1 VLGGVVVQR
10 RMAAGLVILVLCLWG
25 WVSAT
30 GQDVQDQAY
39 DVYDEVIRIHVVANS
54 DSSADQAL
62 KLVVKDEVVNLM
74 RERLEGVEDVAEARR
89 ETGRLLPEI
98 RQAAAHKIEAEGY
111 DYPVQAALGEYD
123 FPTKYYGDLVFPG
136 GRYTAVRVVIGEGE
150 GKNWWC
156 VLFPPL
162 CLVSGT
168 DQGLSLHPGEQAQVK
183 LKCAELLKRSTR
195 ISHGSKN

>member
-1 VLGGVVVQR
+1 MQK
-10 RMAAGLVILVLCLWG
+10 RMAVGLVILTVCLWG
-25 WVSAT
+25 WVSAV
-30 GQDVQDQAY
+30 GQEVPDQ
-39 DVYDEVIRIHVVANS
+39 VYDEVIRLHVVANS
-54 DSSADQAL
+54 DSPADQAL
-62 KLVVKDEVVNLM
+62 KLAVKDEVVNLM
-74 RERLEGVEDVAEARR
+74 RERLAGVEDVAEARR
-89 ETGRLLPEI
+89 ETSRLLPEI
-98 RQAAAHKIEAEGY
+98 RQVAAHKIEAEGY
-111 DYPVQAALGEYD
+111 DYPVQTALGEYD
-123 FPTKYYGDLVFPG
+123 FPTKYYGDLVFPD

-195 ISHGSKN
+195 ISHNFRSTN